1 MDGNGWAIVHR
12 MVSIANIGPED
23 GQELISTD
31 GGGTSETALV
41 EIEELAE
48 SLAQL
53 VLTDADLGELV
64 GQIGEALRAE
74 VAVTTTDG
82 RERAGRVSEAMRE
95 RLVEAGLIDE
105 TGRLR
110 VEWLGEWAGGEHQPV
125 SGATIHRLPVA
136 TPSQPLGHLVAVV
149 ERDLTGDEVGALH
162 RAATAVAL
170 SITRDQAVSAVE
182 NKYRGDFL
190 RDIFL
195 GRAGSEEFV
204 REHVVGFGW
213 RLTGPMIV
221 LVAQIDPQPA
231 HQPAATV
238 EEQRHWQERFADAW
252 RQVVGAVD
260 RSIPIADFGSEVV
273 AVLTAEEADAAAPL
287 VRRMVHAV
295 AGDKGG
301 GRRPFSAG
309 VGRVSRGVAGLPESY
324 AQARRALEVGR
335 RVRGGSKTTWFD
347 ELGLHRLIAM
357 VPDTGEL
364 LAFAHDVLG
373 ELAAPTREAATL
385 RETLQ
390 VLLNTNF
397 NVAEAARTQFFHYNT
412 MRYRVG
418 KLERLLGPIAS
429 DQNLRL
435 DVAVALKVLEV
446 VEEPPRG
453 HPPR

>member
-1 MDGNGWAIVHR
+1 MHVD
-12 MVSIANIGPED
+12 
-23 GQELISTD
+23 
-31 GGGTSETALV
+31 
-41 EIEELAE
+41 ELAE
-48 SLAQL
+48 ALAQL
-53 VLTDADLGELV
+53 VLAGADLGDLV
-64 GQIGEALRAE
+64 GTIGEVLKAE

-82 RERAGRVSEAMRE
+82 RERAARVSEPMRA
-95 RLVEAGLIDE
+95 RLTQAALFDE

-110 VEWLGEWAGGEHQPV
+110 VEWLGDWSGGENQPV
-125 SGATIHRLPVA
+125 EGAHIHRLPVA
-136 TPSQPLGHLVAVV
+136 TPAQALGHLVAVV
-149 ERDLTGDEVGALH
+149 ERDLDEIELTALQ

-195 GRAGSEEFV
+195 NRAGSEEFV

-213 RLTGPMIV
+213 EMSGPMV
-221 LVAQIDPQPA
+221 VVVAQIDPAPPY
-231 HQPAATV
+231 QPAASV
-238 EEQRHWQERFADAW
+238 EDQRGWQERFANAW
-252 RQVVGAVD
+252 RQVASAVD

-273 AVLTAEEADAAAPL
+273 AVLSSEDPEVTATT

-309 VGRVSRGVAGLPESY
+309 VGRVAAGVGGLPESY
-324 AQARRALEVGR
+324 AQARRAVEVGR
-335 RVRGGSKTTWFD
+335 RVRGGSTTTWFD

-357 VPDTGEL
+357 VPDNDEL
-364 LAFAHDVLG
+364 RAFAYDVLG
-373 ELAAPTREAATL
+373 ELAQPTEEAATL

-446 VEEPPRG
+446 VEG
-453 HPPR
+453 

>member
-1 MDGNGWAIVHR
+1 
-12 MVSIANIGPED
+12 MVSIANAGSEP
-23 GQELISTD
+23 GQQLISPSGSAGAHD
-31 GGGTSETALV
+31 GSV
-41 EIEELAE
+41 HVEELAE
-48 SLAQL
+48 ALAQL
-53 VLTDADLGELV
+53 VLAGADLGELV
-64 GQIGEALRAE
+64 GTIGEVLDADVL
-74 VAVTTTDG
+74 VTTTDG
-82 RERAGRVSEAMRE
+82 RERAARVVDAMRR
-95 RLVEAGLIDE
+95 RLDDAGLFDDS
-105 TGRLR
+105 GRLR
-110 VEWLGEWAGGEHQPV
+110 VEWLGEWTGANQPV
-125 SGATIHRLPVA
+125 SGAHVHRLPVA
-136 TPSQPLGHLVAVV
+136 TPGQALGHLVAVV
-149 ERDLTGDEVGALH
+149 ERELDEVELTALR

-195 GRAGSEEFV
+195 GRAGSAEFV

-213 RLTGPMIV
+213 ELSGPMVV

-231 HQPAATV
+231 YQPAASV
-238 EEQRHWQERFADAW
+238 EDQRHWQERFANAW
-252 RQVVGAVD
+252 RQVAASVD

-273 AVLTAEEADAAAPL
+273 AVLPAEDADVAAAL

-309 VGRVSRGVAGLPESY
+309 VGRVADGVGGLPESY
-324 AQARRALEVGR
+324 AQARRAVEVGR
-335 RVRGGSKTTWFD
+335 RVRGGSTTTWFD

-357 VPDTGEL
+357 VPHDEEL
-364 LAFAHDVLG
+364 RAFAYDVLG
-373 ELAAPTREAATL
+373 ELAQQTEEAATL
-385 RETLQ
+385 RATLQ

-446 VEEPPRG
+446 VDG
-453 HPPR
+453 

>member
-1 MDGNGWAIVHR
+1 
-12 MVSIANIGPED
+12 MVSIANVGAEA
-23 GQELISTD
+23 GQELITPAAGPVADHVSVHVD
-31 GGGTSETALV
+31 
-41 EIEELAE
+41 ELAE
-48 SLAQL
+48 ALAQL
-53 VLTDADLGELV
+53 VLAGADLGDLV
-64 GQIGEALRAE
+64 GTIGEVLKAE

-82 RERAGRVSEAMRE
+82 RERAARVSEPMRA
-95 RLVEAGLIDE
+95 RLTQAALFDE

-110 VEWLGEWAGGEHQPV
+110 VEWLGDWSGGENQPV
-125 SGATIHRLPVA
+125 EGAHIHRLPVA
-136 TPSQPLGHLVAVV
+136 TPAQALGHLVAVV
-149 ERDLTGDEVGALH
+149 ERDLDEIELTALQ

-195 GRAGSEEFV
+195 NRAGSEEFV

-213 RLTGPMIV
+213 EMSGPMV
-221 LVAQIDPQPA
+221 VVVAQIDPAPPY
-231 HQPAATV
+231 QPAASV
-238 EEQRHWQERFADAW
+238 EDQRGWQERFANAW
-252 RQVVGAVD
+252 RQVASAVD

-273 AVLTAEEADAAAPL
+273 AVLSSEDPEVTATT

-309 VGRVSRGVAGLPESY
+309 VGRVAAGVGGLPESY
-324 AQARRALEVGR
+324 AQARRAVEVGR
-335 RVRGGSKTTWFD
+335 RVRGGSTTTWFD

-357 VPDTGEL
+357 VPDNDEL
-364 LAFAHDVLG
+364 RAFAYDVLG
-373 ELAAPTREAATL
+373 ELAQPTEEAATL

-446 VEEPPRG
+446 VEG
-453 HPPR
+453 

>member
-1 MDGNGWAIVHR
+1 
-12 MVSIANIGPED
+12 MVSIANVGPEP
-23 GQELISTD
+23 GQELISPA
-31 GGGTSETALV
+31 GGSV
-41 EIEELAE
+41 VDHVSVHVEELAE
-48 SLAQL
+48 ALAQL
-53 VLTDADLGELV
+53 VLAGNVLDELV
-64 GQIGEALRAE
+64 GTIGEVLRVD

-82 RERAGRVSEAMRE
+82 RLRAARVSEPMRA
-95 RLVEAGLIDE
+95 RLTGASLFDE

-110 VEWLGEWAGGEHQPV
+110 VEWLGDWAGGQNQPV
-125 SGATIHRLPVA
+125 EGARIHRLPVS
-136 TPSQPLGHLVAVV
+136 TPGQALGHLVAVV
-149 ERDLTGDEVGALH
+149 ERDLDDVEITALR

-204 REHVVGFGW
+204 REHLAGFGW
-213 RLTGPMIV
+213 VLSGPMIV
-221 LVAQIDPQPA
+221 LVAQIDPAPPY
-231 HQPAATV
+231 QPAASV
-238 EEQRHWQERFADAW
+238 EDQRGWQERFANAW
-252 RQVVGAVD
+252 RQVAAAVD
-260 RSIPIADFGSEVV
+260 RSLPIADFGSEVV
-273 AVLTAEEADAAAPL
+273 AVLPAEDPEAAATT
-287 VRRMVHAV
+287 VRKLVHAV

-309 VGRVSRGVAGLPESY
+309 VGRVADGAACLPESY
-324 AQARRALEVGR
+324 AQARRAVEVGR
-335 RVRGGSKTTWFD
+335 RVRGGSTTTWFD

-357 VPDTGEL
+357 VPNDDEL
-364 LAFAHDVLG
+364 RAFACDILG
-373 ELAAPTREAATL
+373 ELAQHTEEAATL

-446 VEEPPRG
+446 VDR
-453 HPPR
+453 

>member
-1 MDGNGWAIVHR
+1 
-12 MVSIANIGPED
+12 MVSIAKVAPER
-23 GQELISTD
+23 GQELISTGRD
-31 GGGTSETALV
+31 PVTDDVDV
-41 EIEELAE
+41 EIEDLAE

-53 VLTDADLGELV
+53 VLAGAGLDELA
-64 GQIGEALRAE
+64 GQISEALRAE
-74 VAVTTTDG
+74 VTVTSTDG
-82 RERAGRVSEAMRE
+82 RERAARIGESMRARLGEA
-95 RLVEAGLIDE
+95 RLVDE

-110 VEWLGEWAGGEHQPV
+110 VEWLSASPDDADQPIAGV
-125 SGATIHRLPVA
+125 RIHRLPVA
-136 TPSQPLGHLVAVV
+136 TPTQALGHLVAVV
-149 ERDLTGDEVGALH
+149 ERDLAPAEVTALQS
-162 RAATAVAL
+162 AATAVAL

-195 GRAGSEEFV
+195 GRAGSAEFV

-213 RLTGPMIV
+213 DLSGPKIV
-221 LVAQIDPQPA
+221 LVAQIDPPPP
-231 HQPAATV
+231 HQPSVSV
-238 EEQRHWQERFADAW
+238 EEQRHWQERFANAW
-252 RQVVGAVD
+252 RQVSASVD

-273 AVLTAEEADAAAPL
+273 AVLPSDDAEKAAAL
-287 VRRMVHAV
+287 VRRLVHRV

-309 VGRVSRGVAGLPESY
+309 VGRVADSVGGLPESY
-324 AQARRALEVGR
+324 AQARRAVEVGR
-335 RVRGGSKTTWFD
+335 RVGGGSGTVWFD

-357 VPDTGEL
+357 VPDIDEL
-364 LAFAHDVLG
+364 RAFAYDVLG
-373 ELAAPTREAATL
+373 ELAAPGDEAATL

-418 KLERLLGPIAS
+418 KLERLLGPISS

-435 DVAVALKVLEV
+435 DVAVALKVLEAV
-446 VEEPPRG
+446 DG
-453 HPPR
+453 